1 MGQTKDS
8 PDEICGQLLPS
19 WRRNN
24 LCVAPPRHA
33 DSHINRRGVMW
44 VTKAGKII
52 AEKPSRVSIAR
63 LRAMGHDRWADQA
76 LSVLVRMEAVQK
88 AARLPRL
95 R

>member
-19 WRRNN
+19 WRRND

-44 VTKAGKII
+44 VTRAGKII

-63 LRAMGHDRWADQA
+63 LRAMGHAHWADQA
-76 LSVLVRMEAVQK
+76 QTHLARVEAVQR
-88 AARLPRL
+88 AARLPR
-95 R
+95 RR